1 MQYACMFRYNCVV
14 YMHLIMCLRVFNGCT
29 LHSTCDTS
37 PGGRDYTIEGG
48 FIHLPSEKHLLLAEL
63 KRVTARC
70 KYMESEIVSN
80 PMRTMQVHDREYQQ
94 KCRDITK
101 LESER
106 DEALRERDEARQAL
120 ANESQRALDESTEYE
135 AELDALRA
143 ARREDEVGW
152 NAIIGGI
159 EGLEVEEEGSDDS
172 DDS

>member
-1 MQYACMFRYNCVV
+1 MSHWGMVV
-14 YMHLIMCLRVFNGCT
+14 FDCG
-29 LHSTCDTS
+29 
-37 PGGRDYTIEGG
+37 
-48 FIHLPSEKHLLLAEL
+48 A
-63 KRVTARC
+63 
-70 KYMESEIVSN
+70 
-80 PMRTMQVHDREYQQ
+80 
-94 KCRDITK
+94 DITI
-101 LESER
+101 LEYERDEALRER

-172 DDS
+172 DDN